1 LTQYINPR
9 NYKFCP
15 VCGSHL
21 SHKYVTDEKTNR
33 LVCGDCGFIFYI
45 NPTPAVA
52 VILMKENQIVLVKR
66 KFEPHKGGWSLP
78 AGFMEYDE
86 TAEDTAIREVK
97 EETNLDIRITELFGI
112 YPGFDDPRVHV
123 VLIAYWGEI
132 VDGHL
137 VPGDDAEEVNF
148 FPLNQLPGNIA
159 FSAHRTI
166 LKQLVRDENQPASP
180 LGRFD

>member
-1 LTQYINPR
+1 VTQYINPR

-15 VCGSHL
+15 VCGKSLNHE
-21 SHKYVTDEKTNR
+21 YVTDEKTNR

-52 VILMKENQIVLVKR
+52 AILMKENQIVLVKR

-78 AGFMEYDE
+78 AGFMEYE
-86 TAEDTAIREVK
+86 ESPEDTAIREVK
-97 EETNLDIRITELFGI
+97 EETNFDIRIDELFGV

-123 VLIAYWGEI
+123 VLIAYRGEI
-132 VDGHL
+132 LDGQL
-137 VPGDDAEEVNF
+137 VPGDDAEEVKL
-148 FPLNQLPGNIA
+148 FPLHRLPDNIA

-166 LKQLVRDENQPASP
+166 LKQLVEDENQAAPS
-180 LGRFD
+180 LECIN